1 MLTLEEAAKTLGISR
16 RQLRRRLEA
25 ARPAL
30 APYLRRGDKNRLLLD
45 YGAIEILRRLQD
57 IQARGRTMREA
68 LAEIQESLRGN
79 HWSQPG
85 PDGGQAPG
93 QSSAASD
100 AMALLIEELR
110 ARIRYLEDENRWLRK
125 MLEDLQQSL
134 PALSAPAPA
143 PRRPWWRFWR

>member
-1 MLTLEEAAKTLGISR
+1 
-16 RQLRRRLEA
+16 
-25 ARPAL
+25 
-30 APYLRRGDKNRLLLD
+30 
-45 YGAIEILRRLQD
+45 
-57 IQARGRTMREA
+57 MREA

-79 HWSQPG
+79 HWGQPG

-125 MLEDLQQSL
+125 MLEDFQQSL
-134 PALSAPAPA
+134 PALSAPAQS
-143 PRRPWWRFWR
+143 RPWWRFWSK

>member
-1 MLTLEEAAKTLGISR
+1 MLTLEEAAKTLGMTR

-25 ARPAL
+25 AKPVL
-30 APYLRRGDKNRLLLD
+30 APYIRRGDKNRLMLD
-45 YGAIEILRRLQD
+45 FGAIEILRQLQD
-57 IQARGRTMREA
+57 AQARGRTMREA
-68 LAEIQESLRGN
+68 LAEIQEVLRGN
-79 HWSQPG
+79 HGSQPG

-125 MLEDLQQSL
+125 MLEDFQQSL

-143 PRRPWWRFWR
+143 QRRPWWKFWR

>member
-25 ARPAL
+25 ARPVL
-30 APYLRRGDKNRLLLD
+30 APYIRRGDKNRLLLD

-85 PDGGQAPG
+85 PDVGQAPG

-100 AMALLIEELR
+100 AMAFLIDELR
-110 ARIRYLEDENRWLRK
+110 ARIRYLEDENRWLRT
-125 MLEDLQQSL
+125 MLADFQQRL
-134 PALSAPAPA
+134 PALPAPA

>member
-1 MLTLEEAAKTLGISR
+1 MLTLEEAAKTLGMTR

-25 ARPAL
+25 AKPVL

-45 YGAIEILRRLQD
+45 FGAIEILRQLQD
-57 IQARGRTMREA
+57 AQARGRTMREA
-68 LAEIQESLRGN
+68 LAEIQEVLRGN
-79 HWSQPG
+79 HGSQPG

-125 MLEDLQQSL
+125 MLEDFQQKF
-134 PALSAPAPA
+134 PALPAPA
-143 PRRPWWRFWR
+143 PRRPWWRFWSK

>member
-1 MLTLEEAAKTLGISR
+1 MLTLEEAAKTLGMTR

-25 ARPAL
+25 AKPVL

-57 IQARGRTMREA
+57 IQARGMTMREA

-134 PALSAPAPA
+134 PALSAPAP
-143 PRRPWWRFWR
+143 RRPWWRFWTK

>member
-16 RQLRRRLEA
+16 RQLRRRIEA
-25 ARPAL
+25 ARPVL
-30 APYLRRGDKNRLLLD
+30 APYLRRGDKNRLMLD
-45 YGAIEILRRLQD
+45 FGGIEILRQLQD
-57 IQARGRTMREA
+57 AQARGRTMREA

-79 HWSQPG
+79 HVGQPG

-125 MLEDLQQSL
+125 MLEDFQQSL
-134 PALSAPAPA
+134 PALSAPAQKQ
-143 PRRPWWRFWR
+143 PWWRFWTK